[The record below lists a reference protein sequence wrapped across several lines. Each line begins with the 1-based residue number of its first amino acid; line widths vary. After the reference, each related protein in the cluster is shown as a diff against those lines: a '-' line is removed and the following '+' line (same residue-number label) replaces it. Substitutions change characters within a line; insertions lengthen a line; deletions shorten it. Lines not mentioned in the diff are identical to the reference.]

1 MRLASLLTAAL
12 ALAACA
18 GPAPTQAA
26 APDPARAEDPRVTV
40 FTNGTI
46 YTGLEDPAT
55 VTGVV
60 VYPDGRILATIPPMS
75 ADWGDDTSE
84 IHLVDLGGAY
94 LYPGFTDAHAHL
106 LGIGQREL
114 TLNLEGT
121 ASVAEL
127 VTRVEAEL
135 QGLAPGEVLY
145 GRGWIETGWPEGRM
159 PSAADLDPVSPDNPV
174 ILGRSDGHAVVANT
188 SALKAAGLYYITGD
202 PEGGK
207 VERGPDNLATG
218 IVLDNA
224 MYPLTQ
230 LITDPSEEDVRRAYE
245 VGAKTYA
252 ARGWTGVHNMSVP
265 RLHAPWLQSLSQA
278 GKLPLRVYNAYD
290 ENGFDI
296 AAGRLYETPTITNRT
311 VKLYMDGA
319 LGSRGALLIK
329 PYADRP
335 DTSGLALLEPEALHN
350 LMMDAKEKNVQL
362 AIHAIG
368 DLANRRI
375 LDTFEALGYGPDL
388 RWRIEH
394 TQVLAPEDIARVG
407 ALGLIASMQ
416 PSHAIGDLHFAPSR
430 LGLDRLRGAYA
441 WASLLASGAH
451 LAGGSDAPV
460 EVGSP
465 LIEFYAAV
473 ARKDLRGF
481 TGEGWHPE
489 EALTRQQ
496 ALALFTSG
504 PAYAAF
510 QEADLGTIE
519 PGKWADFS
527 VFDRDLMTIPEGDI
541 LSARPVMTVIAGKV
555 VWRQDTDV
563 PEEGAAPE
571 GEEGQIP

>member
-1 MRLASLLTAAL
+1 MRLAAFLTAAF
-12 ALAACA
+12 ALAACTD
-18 GPAPTQAA
+18 PAPA
-26 APDPARAEDPRVTV
+26 APSADDFKVTV

-46 YTGLEDPAT
+46 YTGLADPVT
-55 VTGVV
+55 VEGVV
-60 VYPDGRILATIPPMS
+60 VGPDGRIIATIPPMS
-75 ADWGDDTSE
+75 ADWGDDDGGIT
-84 IHLVDLGGAY
+84 LVDLGGAVMF
-94 LYPGFTDAHAHL
+94 PGFTDAHAHL

-114 TLNLEGT
+114 TVNLEGT
-121 ASVAEL
+121 ASIDEL

-135 QGLAPGEVLY
+135 QGKAPGEILF

-159 PSAADLDPVSPDNPV
+159 PSAADLDAVAPENPV
-174 ILGRSDGHAVVANT
+174 ILVRADGHALVANT
-188 SALKAAGLYYITGD
+188 AALKAAEIYSLSAD

-218 IVLDNA
+218 IVIDNA
-224 MYPLTQ
+224 MAPVLAM
-230 LITDPSEEDVRRAYE
+230 LAEPSTEDVLKAYE
-245 VGAKTYA
+245 VGASTYA
-252 ARGWTGVHNMSVP
+252 ARGWTGVHNMSVDHM
-265 RLHAPWLQSLSQA
+265 HAPLLKQLSEA
-278 GKLPLRVYNAYD
+278 GKLPLRLYNAFD
-290 ENGFDI
+290 ENGYDL
-296 AAGRLYETPTITNRT
+296 AKARDYETPTITNRT

-319 LGSRGALLIK
+319 LGSRGALLIA
-329 PYADRP
+329 PYTDRP
-335 DTSGLALLEPEALHN
+335 DTSGLELLQIEALHN
-350 LMMDAKEKNVQL
+350 LMMDAQEDGVQL

-375 LDTFEALGYGPDL
+375 LDKFAELGYGPEL

-416 PSHAIGDLHFAPSR
+416 PSHAIGDLHFAPAR

-441 WASLLASGAH
+441 WASLIASGAH

-473 ARKDLRGF
+473 ARKDLTGF

-527 VFDRDLMTIPEGDI
+527 VFDRDLMTVPEVDI
-541 LSARPVMTVIAGKV
+541 LTAKPVMSVIAGKV
-555 VWRQDTDV
+555 VWQAE
-563 PEEGAAPE
+563 P
-571 GEEGQIP
+571 GE